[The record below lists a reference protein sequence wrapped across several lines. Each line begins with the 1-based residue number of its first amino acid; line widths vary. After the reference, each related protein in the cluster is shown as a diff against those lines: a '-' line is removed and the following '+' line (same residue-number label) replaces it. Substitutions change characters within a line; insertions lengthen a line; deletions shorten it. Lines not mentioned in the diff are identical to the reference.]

1 MVQPKYSPEEAL
13 QRIKL
18 MMEYD
23 SSKTYTENKIIVENK
38 ILLNEAPPV
47 VVGLGA
53 KALAWLLSAKGIAA
67 VTGAGIVTAA
77 AAEYSTAEI
86 DEQIRMALGACDSA
100 TGEAAKKSMSE
111 VEQAE
116 VSNKFREAFN
126 YRTFGI
132 ELPFGIGGG
141 TDLTLVKEA
150 LSILKA
156 QGRMGDFCQVRA
168 KFGPGASLENRMVS
182 ELNTSE
188 LTWVLGTIDV
198 LAAKSKPG
206 DVSLKDQDTAQLEW
220 WIDNFPCLAKTN
232 SFADPM
238 EVSSN
243 RFGMTF
249 IGVNFKVK
257 GEIKPFKM
265 DKDARI
271 YIPDPSGGT
280 NHTLTGKR
288 VNCAT
293 ETKVSIVTESVKK
306 KRISEQADLG
316 DIDFSP
322 VDVDL
327 GGGTPTPS
335 PDPGTTPPVTTSRY
349 RTCSGSYSYGC
360 KTDPTGPIGVVQGCL
375 GGLVV
380 DGKFGPKT
388 QAALKA
394 KGYESFTDAEVDK
407 ICGNPTGVDS
417 EISGESPADID
428 QNNLDF

>member
-23 SSKTYTENKIIVENK
+23 SSKTYTENKVIVENK
-38 ILLNEAPPV
+38 KPLKEEFITAA
-47 VVGLGA
+47 GLTAAGY
-53 KALAWLLSAKGIAA
+53 WLIAA
-67 VTGAGIVTAA
+67 IGAGTTLAASA
-77 AAEYSTAEI
+77 AAEYSTAEV
-86 DEQIRMALGACDSA
+86 DEKIKLALGACDSA
-100 TGEAAKKSMSE
+100 TGEAAKASMTE
-111 VEQAE
+111 PEQAA
-116 VSNKFREAFN
+116 VVKKFRTAFA

-150 LSILKA
+150 LSILED
-156 QGRMGDFCQVRA
+156 QGRMGDFCKVRE
-168 KFGPGASLENRMVS
+168 KYGPPSDSLENAMVS
-182 ELNTSE
+182 ELNTTE
-188 LTWVLGTIDV
+188 LTWVLGTIDI
-198 LAAKSKPG
+198 LSAKSKPG
-206 DVSLKDQDTAQLEW
+206 DISLKDEDTAQLEW
-220 WIDNFPCLAKTN
+220 WISKFPCLRTSN
-232 SFADPM
+232 SFGNPL
-238 EVSSN
+238 VVNSN
-243 RFGMTF
+243 RFGWTYVD
-249 IGVNFKVK
+249 VNFKVK
-257 GEIKPFKM
+257 GQIKQFHM
-265 DKDARI
+265 DKDGKLF
-271 YIPDPSGGT
+271 IPNSSGGDDQY
-280 NHTLTGKR
+280 TGKK
-288 VNCAT
+288 VTCAT
-293 ETKVSIVTESVKK
+293 EDKVSVNESVKK

-316 DIDFSP
+316 DIDLSP

-394 KGYESFTDAEVDK
+394 KGYESFTDAEVNK

>member
-23 SSKTYTENKIIVENK
+23 SSKTYTENKVIVENK
-38 ILLNEAPPV
+38 QHLNEEFFTA
-47 VVGLGA
+47 GA
-53 KALAWLLSAKGIAA
+53 LTAAGWWAITALAAATGGAIAIGSEYATADVKGKIS
-67 VTGAGIVTAA
+67 I
-77 AAEYSTAEI
+77 
-86 DEQIRMALGACDSA
+86 ALGACDKV
-100 TGEAAKKSMSE
+100 TGDAAKTSMTE
-111 VEQAE
+111 AE
-116 VSNKFREAFN
+116 HAKIAGIFRNAFAYQMLGFIN
-126 YRTFGI
+126 A
-132 ELPFGIGGG
+132 G
-141 TDLTLVKEA
+141 TDLDLLNEA
-150 LSILKA
+150 LGILEEK
-156 QGRMGDFCQVRA
+156 GRMGDFCKVRER
-168 KFGPGASLENRMVS
+168 FGPSPSLENELIS
-182 ELNTSE
+182 ELGTKE
-188 LTWVLGTIDV
+188 LTLVLNTMDV
-198 LAAKSKPG
+198 LAAKSKAGTIPTRNEE
-206 DVSLKDQDTAQLEW
+206 TAQLNW
-220 WIDNFPCLAKTN
+220 WIDNFPCLKNTN
-232 SFADPM
+232 SFADPL
-238 EVSSN
+238 VVNSD
-243 RFGMTF
+243 RYGDTF
-249 IGVNFKVK
+249 VGVNFKVK
-257 GEIKPFKM
+257 GEIKQFNM
-265 DKDARI
+265 D
-271 YIPDPSGGT
+271 Y
-280 NHTLTGKR
+280 TGKLFIPNPTGQHTYTGKK

-293 ETKVSIVTESVKK
+293 ETKVSVVAESVKK

-316 DIDFSP
+316 DIDLSP

-335 PDPGTTPPVTTSRY
+335 PDPGTTPPVRTSGY

-388 QAALKA
+388 QAALKS